1 METVMP
7 NFRQVTPFVFT
18 HDLEASCAFFEGLG
32 IIPGFLLEEHGYAY
46 CTDGTVGIRL
56 LEIGQDQDIA
66 EQMVC
71 FDVEDVD
78 ALYQTLKSY
87 LDTLPDGRVRGP
99 IDQTYGQRE
108 LHVKDPDNC
117 LLMFGHNVAQA

>member
-1 METVMP
+1 METMMP
-7 NFRQVTPFVFT
+7 NVRQVTPFVFT
-18 HDLEASCAFFEGLG
+18 RDLKASCAFFKGLG
-32 IIPGFLLEEHGYAY
+32 IIPSFLLEEHGYAY

-66 EQMVC
+66 EQLVY

-78 ALYQTLKSY
+78 ALYQTHKPF
-87 LDTLPDGRVRGP
+87 LDTLPEGRVRGP
-99 IDQTYGQRE
+99 VDQTYGQRE

-117 LLMFGHNVAQA
+117 LLMFGHNVARA